1 MGGERTPDIARDAA
15 APARPKYG
23 DLYDLI
29 VTRAARLAGTKDAL
43 LWLADDDGQRLEV
56 RWGIGRFST
65 AVGRS
70 LGKGEGLAG
79 DVWQAGAPQAVA
91 ERQSS
96 PDTDGGP
103 EGPGAGL
110 CVPLVAGGA
119 VVGVLGVAW
128 SEPGR
133 AVGHTGSELLGGW
146 AELAGVMLDRAGR
159 PDTAGPEPGGRPRGK
174 GWLPGAE
181 ERYRALSE
189 RIPAVLYSE
198 VHTPGAPSSTR
209 ARRTSSCSAT
219 PPRRPCSR
227 TSG

>member
-1 MGGERTPDIARDAA
+1 MGVDAWSEWAGSAPRTSPGTPPLPPG
-15 APARPKYG
+15 PADLG

-29 VTRAARLAGTKDAL
+29 VTRAARLAGTEDAL
-43 LWLADDDGQRLEV
+43 LWLADDDGRRLEV

-65 AVGRS
+65 AVGRT

-91 ERQSS
+91 ERHSS

-103 EGPGAGL
+103 EGPSAGL
-110 CVPLVAGGA
+110 CVPLVAGGS

-133 AVGHTGSELLGGW
+133 AVGHSGSELLGGW

-159 PDTAGPEPGGRPRGK
+159 PDTGGPEPGGRPRGK

-189 RIPAVLYSE
+189 Q
-198 VHTPGAPSSTR
+198 
-209 ARRTSSCSAT
+209 
-219 PPRRPCSR
+219 
-227 TSG
+227 